1 MRFITII
8 LILISVSIFASEFT
22 NEYYLKDIVSNF
34 NLSIVPEQCDSEFI
48 TYSNK
53 YDKVIFKKFSRKV
66 YFNNTLYWLND
77 AFYPSKSNGW
87 FVSEQDYTKM
97 LMPLFV
103 EHSST
108 NSIED
113 FVVFIDPGHGGVDSG
128 ACYSSATNLK
138 ESDIVFNISTN
149 LATLLKDSGI
159 QVFMS
164 RTNDQFV
171 TLTDRTKMANE
182 VKSSVFISV
191 HVNAAFGTSAC
202 GFETYTLPLGHSFST
217 SGNSKPRL
225 YLGNNNDIFNSLL
238 GYSIHN
244 ALLNDF
250 PNQYDRGVKH
260 ARFEVLK
267 NINCPAILVEC
278 GFISNKAE
286 RKLLADTEYQRL
298 ISESIF
304 RGVTNYI
311 RSVADVNDYILDKG
325 INTIV
330 YVEPVLTNKISVF
343 TNDLQ
348 AVAAVGDYISNNIET
363 IFYVEP
369 MLTNNICVLTN
380 DLQCVEVS
388 SNATVNEK
396 CESSDGKSSKVYGL
410 RSK

>member
-1 MRFITII
+1 MRFIIII
-8 LILISVSIFASEFT
+8 LLLISASIFATESAS
-22 NEYYLKDIVSNF
+22 EYYLKDIASNF
-34 NLSIVPEQCDSEFI
+34 NLSAVSEQCDSEFI

-103 EHSST
+103 ESSST
-108 NSIED
+108 NKIED
-113 FVVFIDPGHGGVDSG
+113 FVVFIDPGHGGSDPG
-128 ACYSSATNLK
+128 AFYSSATNLK
-138 ESDIVFNISTN
+138 ESEIVFNISTN
-149 LATLLKDSGI
+149 LARLLKDSGV

-171 TLTDRTKMANE
+171 TLTDRTKMANG

-260 ARFEVLK
+260 ARYEVLK

-298 ISESIF
+298 ISKSIF
-304 RGVTNYI
+304 RGTTNYI
-311 RSVADVNDYILDKG
+311 QSVVAVGDYILDNN
-325 INTIV
+325 IETIV
-330 YVEPVLTNKISVF
+330 YVEPVI
-343 TNDLQ
+343 
-348 AVAAVGDYISNNIET
+348 
-363 IFYVEP
+363 
-369 MLTNNICVLTN
+369 TNNLCILSN
-380 DLQCVEVS
+380 DLQCVEIS
-388 SNATVNEK
+388 SKLTFSED
-396 CESSDGKSSKVYGL
+396 CESSAGEQF
-410 RSK
+410 